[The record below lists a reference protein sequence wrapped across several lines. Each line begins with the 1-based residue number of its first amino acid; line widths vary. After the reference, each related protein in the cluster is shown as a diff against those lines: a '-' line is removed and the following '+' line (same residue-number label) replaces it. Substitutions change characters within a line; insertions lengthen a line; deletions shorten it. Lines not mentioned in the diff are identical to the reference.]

1 MPKETASRWSES
13 RYTNLAVPSYVPSE
27 ALVHEDGQFMRA
39 FLLRALATDMQRML
53 AAHTYD
59 AYFRNILL
67 KPEYD
72 GNGNR
77 TNTPENVVMEKRLRV
92 MDDIS
97 KLLRTYVE
105 LAEYA
110 ANKSKDIN
118 HRIYFT
124 PDQIE
129 TGDYG
134 ALIGPRGQVHQDLE
148 KETNCHIV
156 LVGRGITNPLK
167 DTNPNAAAMALED
180 PHVRITAKTEEDLQK
195 AAEKIEWILSDEPD
209 AVEFRE
215 NNRRRMAQVDGR
227 YDPRTWMTMAEKKKK
242 AAAQKAAA
250 AAAAAGESDNGAEVG
265 KKRPREEG
273 GVEAASAEE
282 DDDDDTE
289 LNELLDDL

>member
-13 RYTNLAVPSYVPSE
+13 RYTNFAVPSYVPSE

-53 AAHTYD
+53 AAHTCD

-250 AAAAAGESDNGAEVG
+250 AAAAAGESDDGAEAG

>member
-1 MPKETASRWSES
+1 MPKETTSRWSEV
-13 RYTNLAVPSYVPSE
+13 RYTNLHIPSYVPSE
-27 ALVHEDGQFMRA
+27 ALVAEDGQFMRA
-39 FLLRALATDMQRML
+39 FLLRVLATDMQRML
-53 AAHTYD
+53 AAHTCD
-59 AYFRNILL
+59 MYFCNTPLE
-67 KPEYD
+67 PEYD
-72 GNGNR
+72 ANGNR
-77 TNTPENVVMEKRLRV
+77 TNTPEDVVMEKRLRV

-105 LAEYA
+105 RAEYA
-110 ANKSKDIN
+110 ASKSKDIN

-124 PDQIE
+124 HDQIE

-227 YDPRTWMTMAEKKKK
+227 YDPRTWMTVAEKKK

-250 AAAAAGESDNGAEVG
+250 AAGENGAEVG
-265 KKRPREEG
+265 TKRPREAG
-273 GVEAASAEE
+273 GAEAAEE
-282 DDDDDTE
+282 DDAE
-289 LNELLDDL
+289 LNEFLEDL

>member
-1 MPKETASRWSES
+1 MPKETTSRWSDV
-13 RYTNLAVPSYVPSE
+13 RYTNLNIPSYVPSE
-27 ALVHEDGQFMRA
+27 ALVAEDGQFIRA
-39 FLLRALATDMQRML
+39 FLLRVLATDMQRML
-53 AAHTYD
+53 ATHTCD
-59 AYFRNILL
+59 AYFCNIPLE
-67 KPEYD
+67 PEYD
-72 GNGNR
+72 ANGNR
-77 TNTPENVVMEKRLRV
+77 TNTPEDVVMEKRLRV

-105 LAEYA
+105 RAEYA

-124 PDQIE
+124 HEQIE

-148 KETNCHIV
+148 KETKCHIV

-215 NNRRRMAQVDGR
+215 NNRRHMAQVDGR
-227 YDPRTWMTMAEKKKK
+227 YDPRTWMTVAEKKK

-250 AAAAAGESDNGAEVG
+250 AAGAGEGGAEVG

-273 GVEAASAEE
+273 GAEAAEAEE
-282 DDDDDTE
+282 DAE
-289 LNELLDDL
+289 LNEFLEDL